1 MAPGGFDPGGPLAGI
16 VVDVWAEVIPS
27 VEHTAGVAFHYDAPG
42 ARPPQAIVLAVHPDE
57 APERWNLDYLVE
69 TVQETASLARLRAVG
84 LRELD
89 GLVGLVPGLFLPNNY
104 TRDVP
109 SVSFKGLID
118 VATASELM
126 TATSGIRGKR

>member
-1 MAPGGFDPGGPLAGI
+1 M
-16 VVDVWAEVIPS
+16 
-27 VEHTAGVAFHYDAPG
+27 
-42 ARPPQAIVLAVHPDE
+42 LAVHPDE
-57 APERWNLDYLVE
+57 APERWNLDHLVE

-118 VATASELM
+118 VATAAELM